1 MGHNDVWASHP
12 ANYGKGSRRW
22 CVSTTRR
29 DARFGLGGIDRCAR
43 DGEVRVRR
51 IDEWMV

>member
-29 DARFGLGGIDRCAR
+29 DARLEGGID
-43 DGEVRVRR
+43 DEQVRVRR
-51 IDEWMV
+51 IDERGV